1 MNTNYFILTVKTLS
15 KCSKG
20 TYWLHIPF
28 CSDKQ
33 NFLRACFFIMHTNLT
48 VMNIMQATF
57 KSSKFT

>member
-20 TYWLHIPF
+20 TYWLHFPF

-48 VMNIMQATF
+48 VPNIMQATF